1 MTEQMLRQYTVLVE
15 YLGKTLGPDYEVV
28 LHEILPEN
36 SRVAAI
42 ANGSISGRSVGAPIT
57 NAALRMIMQKQYET
71 SDYNLNYT
79 GQLANGKTIRSST
92 MFIKDGGK
100 LVGLLCINF
109 DDSRFHEISD
119 AILKLIHPDD
129 FVHHRSLH
137 HERADRA
144 DGCLDPDHAGVR
156 DPPVHRVEQQKAP
169 RGGVL
174 QNIRARLHH
183 AREKAI
189 FARHP
194 RLSDALCARPRG
206 VRARRRPDL
215 YRRARRQLRRGAV
228 HPDLGHS

>member
-109 DDSRFHEISD
+109 YLNTPLSQLLDSLCAPAQQSPAVTETFAENTRELVVQSVEQ
-119 AILKLIHPDD
+119 A
-129 FVHHRSLH
+129 
-137 HERADRA
+137 RAQVMA
-144 DGCLDPDHAGVR
+144 DGSILPSNKNREIVALLHRWNIFKIKDSVPLTAQALDISPNTVYLHLRNVR
-156 DPPVHRVEQQKAP
+156 QE
-169 RGGVL
+169 
-174 QNIRARLHH
+174 
-183 AREKAI
+183 E
-189 FARHP
+189 
-194 RLSDALCARPRG
+194 DA
-206 VRARRRPDL
+206 
-215 YRRARRQLRRGAV
+215 
-228 HPDLGHS
+228 

>member
-109 DDSRFHEISD
+109 YLNTPLSHLLDSLCAPAQQSPAVTETFAENTRELVVQSVEQ
-119 AILKLIHPDD
+119 A
-129 FVHHRSLH
+129 
-137 HERADRA
+137 RAQVMA
-144 DGCLDPDHAGVR
+144 DGSILPSNKNREIVALLHRWNIFKIKDSVPLTAQALDISPNTVYLHLRNVR
-156 DPPVHRVEQQKAP
+156 QE
-169 RGGVL
+169 
-174 QNIRARLHH
+174 
-183 AREKAI
+183 E
-189 FARHP
+189 
-194 RLSDALCARPRG
+194 DA
-206 VRARRRPDL
+206 
-215 YRRARRQLRRGAV
+215 
-228 HPDLGHS
+228 

>member
-15 YLGKTLGPDYEVV
+15 YLGATLGPDYEVV
-28 LHEILPEN
+28 LHEILPET

-129 FVHHRSLH
+129 FVHHHYFPVDAPAKQVLPRQKRNGNEFDQFFTLGNG
-137 HERADRA
+137 AIY
-144 DGCLDPDHAGVR
+144 AGH
-156 DPPVHRVEQQKAP
+156 DSQHF
-169 RGGVL
+169 
-174 QNIRARLHH
+174 I
-183 AREKAI
+183 
-189 FARHP
+189 
-194 RLSDALCARPRG
+194 S
-206 VRARRRPDL
+206 
-215 YRRARRQLRRGAV
+215 
-228 HPDLGHS
+228 

>member
-109 DDSRFHEISD
+109 YHTTPLSHLLDSLCAPAQQSPAVTETFAENTRELVVQSVEQ
-119 AILKLIHPDD
+119 A
-129 FVHHRSLH
+129 
-137 HERADRA
+137 RAQVMA
-144 DGCLDPDHAGVR
+144 DGSILPSNKNREIVALLHRWNIFKIKDSVPLTAQALDISPNTVYLHLRNVR
-156 DPPVHRVEQQKAP
+156 QE
-169 RGGVL
+169 
-174 QNIRARLHH
+174 
-183 AREKAI
+183 E
-189 FARHP
+189 
-194 RLSDALCARPRG
+194 DA
-206 VRARRRPDL
+206 
-215 YRRARRQLRRGAV
+215 
-228 HPDLGHS
+228 